1 MAIVVYKCDV
11 CKREKEYVRNVEGIE
26 KIQRCTITHGCRGK
40 LFQTKLLQDYVRA
53 STSGAVLGLD
63 DWRQRKVLYNHEQTI
78 ARDNWIIQHNLGTFP
93 SISVFVNIPIETDP
107 ENLEEIQPVDVVIVN
122 ENNMILK
129 FDRSWS
135 GIAQLVARQSDPNL
149 LKPFT
154 RLVENVQ
161 ELQQISFSGEIAVA
175 TLISSTGVGEGVS
188 LFVKYTTTQNV
199 TIDHEYVAT
208 ANINITESNSS
219 WRDFE
224 RVVIKGKLYMVR
236 SFDGYYDDMSKA
248 IIGSGSTFKIEN
260 ISHGGSPA
268 IIREVE
274 QDEVYILFANAPY
287 ETVDKETLKY
297 IDVFDINQG
306 DNTFAF
312 LYDNNEFFSQKSVIQ
327 TTYPP
332 IRVVS

>member
-175 TLISSTGVGEGVS
+175 TLISSTGVGVDVS

-199 TIDHEYVAT
+199 PIDHEYVAT